1 MEQVCLWC
9 EILTINNFH
18 VKQNCSTFGTL
29 VTYIFSHSQCE
40 SHISS
45 TIFPNVNNDQG
56 FWRILAV
63 CRFRKCWPHRKLAAT
78 AFSQMLH
85 GSSTADS
92 FHRNLFRRQP
102 LKPEPFLKAFLYKI
116 CNLKVQEMEI
126 FQFIP
131 DPGVPRLFFYN
142 KFCAHNSQ
150 DHKWIRRYGFM
161 VGVADRAF
169 FKKMNIFIEW
179 IIRLFFEWINSMN
192 EYFCRTIEWI
202 NSLNEYFCRTIKWI
216 FEWIKKVR
224 YS

>member
-1 MEQVCLWC
+1 MWSKFACDVKFLFHM
-9 EILTINNFH
+9 TINNFH

-126 FQFIP
+126 FQFASVMP
-131 DPGVPRLFFYN
+131 NNWQSGLAQCQSCNLQSVSLYRTQVCRGYFFTT
-142 KFCAHNSQ
+142 NSVLTI
-150 DHKWIRRYGFM
+150 HRIT
-161 VGVADRAF
+161 
-169 FKKMNIFIEW
+169 
-179 IIRLFFEWINSMN
+179 N
-192 EYFCRTIEWI
+192 E
-202 NSLNEYFCRTIKWI
+202 
-216 FEWIKKVR
+216 
-224 YS
+224 